1 MWGMWWWRWWWR
13 RALGSKDVKDGEAA
27 HADSSLN
34 SRGNLVPLHP
44 ISTAIGLHY
53 LSPWRVRL
61 SVSKPL
67 RADQSPFAASAPG
80 CFSPYSTILSFLT
93 SFVYPAFPL
102 AVFILLPLFLSD
114 LFSLASSGVELPT
127 TPLFCHRPPPSHLA
141 LSWPEHLL
149 LPSSHSSL
157 THWQKRRSRIRCELN
172 LLAVKT

>member
-1 MWGMWWWRWWWR
+1 M
-13 RALGSKDVKDGEAA
+13 
-27 HADSSLN
+27 
-34 SRGNLVPLHP
+34 PLHP

-80 CFSPYSTILSFLT
+80 CFPPYSTILSSLPSLF
-93 SFVYPAFPL
+93 YPAFPL
-102 AVFILLPLFLSD
+102 AVFVLLPLFLSFLLLSD
-114 LFSLASSGVELPT
+114 LFSLASSSVELPT
-127 TPLFCHRPPPSHLA
+127 IPLFCHRPPPSRLA

-157 THWQKRRSRIRCELN
+157 THWQKRRSRIGCELN